1 MAHKKGQGSTQNG
14 RDSNPQ
20 YRGVKAYGGQRV
32 TSGSIIVRQ
41 VGTKFK
47 AGRNVRRA
55 NDDSLFAVAEGET
68 LTFDKV
74 CLVGGEGAGRIG
86 TPFVNGASVVA
97 KVVRQVKG
105 PKVITG
111 KFRRRKNSRRRRGF
125 RAQYTVVQIES
136 IQG

>member
-1 MAHKKGQGSTQNG
+1 MYAVVDDRNQ
-14 RDSNPQ
+14 Q
-20 YRGVKAYGGQRV
+20 YRVQPGDRIQ
-32 TSGSIIVRQ
+32 IHL
-41 VGTKFK
+41 
-47 AGRNVRRA
+47 RRG
-55 NDDSLFAVAEGET
+55 VAEGET

-74 CLVGGEGAGRIG
+74 CLVGGEGAGRVG

-125 RAQYTVVQIES
+125 RAQYTVVQIEAIHS
-136 IQG
+136 